1 MGFWS
6 DDEIKA
12 ARDKRAAEAKAEWI
26 KEEIVEGGRD
36 PDEVRQE
43 ANEIHWK

>member
-26 KEEIVEGGRD
+26 KEGGRD

-43 ANEIHWK
+43 ADEIHWK

>member
-12 ARDKRAAEAKAEWI
+12 ARERRAAEAKAEWI
-26 KEEIVEGGRD
+26 KEQITEGGRD
-36 PDEVRQE
+36 PQEVRQE
-43 ANEIHWK
+43 ASEIEWR